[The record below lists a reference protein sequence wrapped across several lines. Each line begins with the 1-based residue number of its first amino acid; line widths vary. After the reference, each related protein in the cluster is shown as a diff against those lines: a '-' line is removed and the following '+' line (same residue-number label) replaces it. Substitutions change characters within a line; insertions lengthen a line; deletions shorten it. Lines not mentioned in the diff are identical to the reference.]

1 MGVRIRVVFSLI
13 ILSSILRHSFIFG
26 FNNMFSIGF
35 SVEREN
41 ENVGII

>member
-1 MGVRIRVVFSLI
+1 MDVKIHIFFSLI
-13 ILSSILRHSFIFG
+13 ILSSILRHSYIFG
-26 FNNMFSIGF
+26 FNNMLSIGF